1 MRARERASERAGLFG
16 CWVVGC
22 CCCSTENEGLAKVRW
37 VGGNENVTII
47 NFKCREGGR
56 MMSQLVRRGEGV
68 RGGDDVA
75 VN

>member
-1 MRARERASERAGLFG
+1 MLV
-16 CWVVGC
+16 CLVVGLLVAVAARRR
-22 CCCSTENEGLAKVRW
+22 TRDWQKLDGW
-37 VGGNENVTII
+37 GGNENVTII

-68 RGGDDVA
+68 RGDDVA